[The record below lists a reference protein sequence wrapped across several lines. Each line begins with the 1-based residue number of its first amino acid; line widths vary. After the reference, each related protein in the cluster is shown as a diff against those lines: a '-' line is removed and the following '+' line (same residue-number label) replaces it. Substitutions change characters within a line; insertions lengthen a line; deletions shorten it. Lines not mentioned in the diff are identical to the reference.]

1 MDVNQTNEEIGSL
14 LYKIEEQFA
23 RLLQQGHQISM
34 LETDIAIRDIQKL
47 YERFQDLRAYAAN
60 RRVRAEEPIPPIEK
74 LKESNKI
81 ELENVKPTP
90 IIETKLPA
98 EIKEEKVDV
107 AQVET
112 VKAETEKVIDT
123 KSEVLSQ
130 DSSKEVES
138 KSDLLVQEPSKEAE
152 SKPEVLESAKAE
164 VTETKIAETPK
175 IESAAKPS
183 DWQRTFEAKTN
194 IPEQV
199 TAPKKDLLQERERD
213 FVPTVRKI
221 EFKPEPTIA
230 ESAKKETL
238 FDKAAS
244 LYDKI
249 AKPVDKSIASQASK
263 QPISNIK
270 AAIGINEKFTY
281 LKELFKNN
289 INDYNE
295 SLEKLNNFD
304 NYTAAEDY
312 FQELKTKFNWDPDS
326 KSFQG
331 LADLMAR
338 RYL

>member
-1 MDVNQTNEEIGSL
+1 MDINQTNEEIGSL

-23 RLLQQGHQISM
+23 RLLQQGTQISM

-60 RRVRAEEPIPPIEK
+60 RRVSVDEPVVTKERIFESSKVDLIDQQAKQTENIAMHVEEKEIKIEEIAEKKAELSSQPEKIIEQKVEEPI
-74 LKESNKI
+74 KI
-81 ELENVKPTP
+81 ELQ
-90 IIETKLPA
+90 PA
-98 EIKEEKVDV
+98 EIGAEEKQEPKAEAVIESLAPIKKEE
-107 AQVET
+107 AP
-112 VKAETEKVIDT
+112 
-123 KSEVLSQ
+123 KSN
-130 DSSKEVES
+130 
-138 KSDLLVQEPSKEAE
+138 
-152 SKPEVLESAKAE
+152 
-164 VTETKIAETPK
+164 
-175 IESAAKPS
+175 
-183 DWQRTFEAKTN
+183 DWQRTFESKSN

-221 EFKPEPTIA
+221 ELKPEPIGA
-230 ESAKKETL
+230 DANKKETL

-249 AKPVDKSIASQASK
+249 AKPIDKSIASQASK

-289 INDYNE
+289 ITDYNE

-304 NYTAAEDY
+304 NYAAAEDY
-312 FQELKTKFNWDPDS
+312 FQELKSKFNWNPDS

-331 LADLMAR
+331 LADLMGR

>member
-1 MDVNQTNEEIGSL
+1 MSLFMDINQTNEEIGSL

-34 LETDIAIRDIQKL
+34 LETDIALRDIQKL
-47 YERFQDLRAYAAN
+47 YERFHDLRDYAAN
-60 RRVRAEEPIPPIEK
+60 RRVRAEEPILVKEKVTEAPKLEWIAEPIKPIENDVK
-74 LKESNKI
+74 AVEKTELVDETKPLVNVETSKPNEAQAEAAKTEVKPI
-81 ELENVKPTP
+81 ELET
-90 IIETKLPA
+90 EQ
-98 EIKEEKVDV
+98 KEETVV
-107 AQVET
+107 AE
-112 VKAETEKVIDT
+112 KAETIVATPEPVK
-123 KSEVLSQ
+123 
-130 DSSKEVES
+130 KE
-138 KSDLLVQEPSKEAE
+138 
-152 SKPEVLESAKAE
+152 
-164 VTETKIAETPK
+164 ETPK
-175 IESAAKPS
+175 PN
-183 DWQRTFEAKTN
+183 DWQRTFEPKSN

-221 EFKPEPTIA
+221 EFKPEPIT
-230 ESAKKETL
+230 SDGGKKETL

-249 AKPVDKSIASQASK
+249 AKPVDKSIATQASK

-304 NYTAAEDY
+304 NYAAAEDY

-331 LADLMAR
+331 LADLMGR

>member
-1 MDVNQTNEEIGSL
+1 MDINQTNEEIGSL

-23 RLLQQGHQISM
+23 RLLQQGTQISM

-60 RRVRAEEPIPPIEK
+60 RRVSVDEPVVTKARIFESPKVDLMDEQAKQTENIALPADENEAKIEEIAEKLHELIVEPEKIVEQKVEEPI
-74 LKESNKI
+74 KI
-81 ELENVKPTP
+81 ELQ
-90 IIETKLPA
+90 PA
-98 EIKEEKVDV
+98 EIEAEEK
-107 AQVET
+107 
-112 VKAETEKVIDT
+112 
-123 KSEVLSQ
+123 
-130 DSSKEVES
+130 
-138 KSDLLVQEPSKEAE
+138 QEP
-152 SKPEVLESAKAE
+152 KAE
-164 VTETKIAETPK
+164 VKVEAV
-175 IESAAKPS
+175 IESLAPIKKEEVPKS
-183 DWQRTFEAKTN
+183 NDWQRTFESKTN

-221 EFKPEPTIA
+221 ELKPEPIGA
-230 ESAKKETL
+230 DANKKETL

-249 AKPVDKSIASQASK
+249 AKPIDKSIASQASK

-289 INDYNE
+289 ITDYNE

-304 NYTAAEDY
+304 NYAAAEDY
-312 FQELKTKFNWDPDS
+312 FQELKSKFNWNPDS

-331 LADLMAR
+331 LADLMGR